1 MRHLKRWN
9 TRHRVAKILMSLS
22 LGACAVYGGQDPAS
36 SDATTEGAWSLVWSD
51 EFNKEGLPDTTP
63 WDYDVGGS
71 GWGNNE
77 LQYYTARRSENARI
91 KDGVL
96 IIEAHHEAWLDST
109 GFTSA
114 RLVTRGRADWQYGRF
129 EICAR
134 LAGRSRHIAGDLD
147 TASGLGFGQWWLAR
161 QR

>member
-51 EFNKEGLPDTTP
+51 EFNKEGLPDTTR

-91 KDGVL
+91 RTV
-96 IIEAHHEAWLDST
+96 S
-109 GFTSA
+109 
-114 RLVTRGRADWQYGRF
+114 
-129 EICAR
+129 
-134 LAGRSRHIAGDLD
+134 
-147 TASGLGFGQWWLAR
+147 
-161 QR
+161 